1 MSKYDEQEIERLRQ
15 NKNVLEDKLKNTS
28 RMLVDAMWI
37 LAASQSIHNDIVNC
51 DIWRRRKQTLEE
63 QYEASRSN

>member
-1 MSKYDEQEIERLRQ
+1 MSNYDEQEIERLRE
-15 NKNVLEDKLKNTS
+15 NKDALEDKLKNTS

-37 LAASQSIHNDIVNC
+37 LAASQSIYNDIVNC
-51 DIWRRRKQTLEE
+51 EIWRRRKQTLEE